1 VGCEKARFRCL
12 SFDLSFTAATNC
24 AVVATSV
31 EAPAD
36 LRGFSLSISNLES
49 RSMLDANANA
59 NADTDATGTS
69 RTPHCFHPHK
79 ERKQKKK
86 RVSRVCGALSSV
98 LTAMPCTVFRL
109 VQLQTRVQL
118 RSFAAKA
125 NAPTASAPRSTGGGS
140 RAAGAPQSATAQK
153 KPYGADE
160 ALSIAAPA
168 GGRSRSKGEFDDAF
182 DDDAFPAASSRGSKQ
197 SGGGGG
203 KRLRAFGDG
212 NDETDGRDPNATPSE
227 AELVTWRAPAL
238 RRLTALNAFVSKHD
252 QIRAKLAQLRLKSYA
267 KRKIEFAERRER
279 RRAATA
285 NVPRPTDAQL
295 TTRRTAALVLQQVPW
310 FSLAERRRHM
320 LRTVAFLARP
330 KSAVSDTALRLFE
343 RKTK

>member
-1 VGCEKARFRCL
+1 VLLCL
-12 SFDLSFTAATNC
+12 FLS
-24 AVVATSV
+24 S
-31 EAPAD
+31 D
-36 LRGFSLSISNLES
+36 
-49 RSMLDANANA
+49 
-59 NADTDATGTS
+59 
-69 RTPHCFHPHK
+69 
-79 ERKQKKK
+79 
-86 RVSRVCGALSSV
+86 SV
-98 LTAMPCTVFRL
+98 LTAMPFTVFRL

-118 RSFAAKA
+118 RPFAAKA
-125 NAPTASAPRSTGGGS
+125 SSGAAAGPSTRSAGSGGGS
-140 RAAGAPQSATAQK
+140 RAAGASQTQAAQK
-153 KPYGADE
+153 KPYGAADD

-168 GGRSRSKGEFDDAF
+168 SGRGRSKGEFDDDAF
-182 DDDAFPAASSRGSKQ
+182 DDDAFPMMSRGSKQ
-197 SGGGGG
+197 SGGGGAG

-227 AELVTWRAPAL
+227 AELVTWRAPGL

-267 KRKIEFAERRER
+267 KRKVEFAERRER

-285 NVPRPTDAQL
+285 NVPRLTDAQL
-295 TTRRTAALVLQQVPW
+295 ATRRTAALVLQQVPW
-310 FSLAERRRHM
+310 FSLEQRRRHM